1 MEQLKDARIIRFPA
15 GRKVQP
21 SVGDLRFRKLVG
33 EDAWARLPEAV
44 RARFGKRI
52 QDCKAAVYVGEVLEC
67 RMSRFG
73 WLLAQLGRLIGSPL
87 PLFRDRD
94 VPAVVSVTE
103 DAAFGG
109 QFWTRI
115 YGRRNGF
122 PQVVHSSKC
131 FAGPT
136 GLEEYVGCGVGVAL
150 RAEVVD
156 GALYFVSDHYFV
168 GRGKLRLRVPDWLAP
183 GSLRVGH
190 IDCNNGWFA
199 FTLMLRHSVL
209 GELISQTAMF
219 KDAEVGA

>member
-1 MEQLKDARIIRFPA
+1 VEQLKDARIIRFPA
-15 GRKVQP
+15 DRSTQP
-21 SVGDLRFRKLVG
+21 FVGDFRFRKLVG
-33 EDAWARLPEAV
+33 EESWARLPEAI

-52 QDCKAAVYVGEVLEC
+52 QDCKAAIYVGEVLEC

-73 WLLAQLGRLIGSPL
+73 WLLAQLGRFIGSPL
-87 PLFRDRD
+87 PLFRDCD

-115 YGRRNGF
+115 YGRRDGF

-156 GALYFVSDHYFV
+156 DALYFVSDHYFL
-168 GRGKLRLRVPDWLAP
+168 GRGRLRLRVPRWLAP
-183 GSLRVGH
+183 GNLRVGH

-199 FTLMLRHSVL
+199 FTLLLRHPAF

-219 KDAEVGA
+219 HDAEVRA